1 MSSDLKFGAPMFQC
15 VCDYLYQ
22 IIICG
27 AFYPNYFFK
36 RQFDEVEA
44 VKSLSN
50 HDPMNTV
57 MVSLAWV
64 LLYSFVKQA
73 VRGFL
78 CGLCVCVCVC
88 VCVFNLHN
96 PFFCTEFYSESLAY
110 SFEKKKKTF

>member
-1 MSSDLKFGAPMFQC
+1 MKTILLTGIFGCLSPQMLTNGGCLCCVFGAPMFQC

-57 MVSLAWV
+57 MVSLA
-64 LLYSFVKQA
+64 
-73 VRGFL
+73 
-78 CGLCVCVCVC
+78 
-88 VCVFNLHN
+88 
-96 PFFCTEFYSESLAY
+96 
-110 SFEKKKKTF
+110 